1 MSVYTPEGGDALVGL
16 LFQNPHGAFARENQR
31 WTLLSPG
38 DARFD
43 GLVVYDVLP
52 ENNDEVVAAFDAGEA
67 KLSDVQTLV
76 SDKPLDAADY
86 VGKDGE

>member
-1 MSVYTPEGGDALVGL
+1 MSVYTPEGGSALVGL
-16 LFQNPHGAFARENQR
+16 LFQNPHGAFARESGR
-31 WTLLSPG
+31 WTVLAPG

-52 ENNDEVVAAFDAGEA
+52 ENNDEVLAAFDAGEA
-67 KLSDVQTLV
+67 KLTDVQALV

-86 VGKDGE
+86 ANQGGE

>member
-16 LFQNPHGAFARENQR
+16 LFQNPHGAFARENGR
-31 WTLLSPG
+31 WTVLSP
-38 DARFD
+38 DDPRFD

-52 ENNDEVVAAFDAGEA
+52 ENNDEVLAAFDAGEA
-67 KLSDVQTLV
+67 KLSDVQDLV

-86 VGKDGE
+86 AAKSEA